1 MGRSCVRPARLS
13 VAYFAV
19 HAVADGFVLGDG
31 FAGPYPTALIL
42 TPALVFGQL
51 LHRFGERAL
60 IVVPATLTEWT
71 PHRALGLLFIGLVTI
86 PVVYLPIAL
95 FASPPDIVVAATEWE
110 ALKVFAAAAEIGL
123 VVPLLVIGLLPRV
136 LPARSFR
143 AAAWVAIAFL
153 VMLLIHL
160 TGE

>member
-1 MGRSCVRPARLS
+1 M
-13 VAYFAV
+13 
-19 HAVADGFVLGDG
+19 
-31 FAGPYPTALIL
+31 
-42 TPALVFGQL
+42 
-51 LHRFGERAL
+51 
-60 IVVPATLTEWT
+60 PATLTEWT